1 VTLASKNAPKPEFKK
16 AFEAFRRHALDCMPF
31 LADVRDK
38 LKVTTVH
45 LKVDAKS
52 ERRSLQVSFSVPLD
66 YCQGKATSLTT
77 PYMIEPADDA
87 GDPTGFLEPH
97 TVKMM
102 EELVDRAERHLK
114 GEHNGQVEMV
124 IEETPE
130 KRNGHRNGTKPEG
143 KRGGRVAGH
152 VGAMKDA
159 AD

>member
-1 VTLASKNAPKPEFKK
+1 MQFNVLKFDGESVTFGYERDTKAGAENVTLASKNAPKPEFKK

-87 GDPTGFLEPH
+87 GDPTGFLE
-97 TVKMM
+97 
-102 EELVDRAERHLK
+102 
-114 GEHNGQVEMV
+114 
-124 IEETPE
+124 ETPE